1 MTTRRIAALALAGVV
16 LAACSSNNQQSNRP
30 SSNATM
36 AGPAAVTNPT
46 DFPLA
51 ADTTIL
57 AAKPFNQTVT
67 SGSGGG
73 TLLAQGSGTY
83 AGHSV
88 IAQSSG
94 SLADAKAWLAKTESS
109 PPAGYKEIPQS
120 EDPHAVAVASKFGVT
135 YGVFQKG
142 KTGAVIAV
150 IDPKVAHDKLGFV
163 IDLADKYKMLP
174 EALRGS
180 IDDQVK
186 RRAGMSITDAL
197 DPSAPVGMTIEALR
211 TINGSDKPAIVEV
224 DATKQ

>member
-1 MTTRRIAALALAGVV
+1 MSTRAIASIALAGVL
-16 LAACSSNNQQSNRP
+16 LAACSNQNRQSNGP

-36 AGPAAVTNPT
+36 AGPVAVTNPT
-46 DFPLA
+46 DFPLGA
-51 ADTTIL
+51 GAKIL
-57 AAKPFNQTVT
+57 AAKPFDQTVAS
-67 SGSGGG
+67 SGGGG
-73 TLLAQGSGTY
+73 TLLAHGSGTY
-83 AGHSV
+83 EGHSV
-88 IAQSSG
+88 VAQWSG
-94 SLADAKAWLAKTESS
+94 SLAGAKAWLAKTESS
-109 PPAGYKEIPQS
+109 PPAGYKVIPQS
-120 EDPHAVAVASKFGVT
+120 DDPHAVAVATKFGVT
-135 YGVFQKG
+135 YGVFEKG
-142 KTGAVIAV
+142 KKGAVIAV

-174 EALRGS
+174 EALRSS